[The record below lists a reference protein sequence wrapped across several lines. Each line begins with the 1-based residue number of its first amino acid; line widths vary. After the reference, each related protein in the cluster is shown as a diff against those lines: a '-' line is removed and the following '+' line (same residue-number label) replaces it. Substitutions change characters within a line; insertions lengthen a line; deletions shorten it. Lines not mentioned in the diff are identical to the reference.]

1 MRLDDLQN
9 DRQTQTGAVGASSLA
24 APEALED
31 VRPIVGRD
39 PRPAVLDT
47 DRAPLVDFD
56 DHLGSRRRM
65 HERVFDQIAQRI
77 FDRAHRR
84 RSPGRRHRKCC
95 GD

>member
-1 MRLDDLQN
+1 
-9 DRQTQTGAVGASSLA
+9 
-24 APEALED
+24 
-31 VRPIVGRD
+31 
-39 PRPAVLDT
+39 
-47 DRAPLVDFD
+47 
-56 DHLGSRRRM
+56 M